1 MDKTLALKQ
10 EYYYHNFGKHHLL
23 HHHMNNKYFQY
34 DYIVL
39 HKKDILRQV
48 SIKSQIS
55 DALAGRANCC
65 NAYSASSR

>member
-48 SIKSQIS
+48 LLRHIFHIPTTH
-55 DALAGRANCC
+55 LYIFHVNIL
-65 NAYSASSR
+65 